1 MKKLILFC
9 IITAL
14 ILGNLNFI
22 NIAADQE
29 ESKTIYEEVTVSI
42 ELCLPKNRKNP
53 KHIRLTYYLQQSHI
67 TQNRTKSIV
76 YCSI

>member
-42 ELCLPKNRKNP
+42 ELCLPKNGKNP

-67 TQNRTKSIV
+67 T
-76 YCSI
+76 